1 MGRRFRQS
9 GYRRICT
16 RFRWFINGAVY
27 ESGQSHIELFDNGII
42 NRWPQSRAPSTAHEV
57 VVSIKWVKDGRHLVP
72 HLVTF
77 GQSCQNVTNVGDII
91 LPLCTDNYLYQPYV
105 VRGRP

>member
-57 VVSIKWVKDGRHLVP
+57 VVSIKWVKDWRHLVP

-77 GQSCQNVTNVGDII
+77 GQSCQNFTYSEIFLINNCQCQNEVKNHTV
-91 LPLCTDNYLYQPYV
+91 PP
-105 VRGRP
+105 